1 MDASDI
7 LPPKLPNK
15 LGFDTVHKTHGLW
28 QGCDYDQLTTEPGNL
43 IHDCEARYKF
53 SDSASGSTQSK
64 NISRWTSIRTLEV
77 RGREGGVGDLPVE
90 WLPP

>member
-43 IHDCEARYKF
+43 IYNYEARNKF
-53 SDSASGSTQSK
+53 SDSASRQHAKQKHIPLDFDTH
-64 NISRWTSIRTLEV
+64 L
-77 RGREGGVGDLPVE
+77 GGARAQG
-90 WLPP
+90 WGG